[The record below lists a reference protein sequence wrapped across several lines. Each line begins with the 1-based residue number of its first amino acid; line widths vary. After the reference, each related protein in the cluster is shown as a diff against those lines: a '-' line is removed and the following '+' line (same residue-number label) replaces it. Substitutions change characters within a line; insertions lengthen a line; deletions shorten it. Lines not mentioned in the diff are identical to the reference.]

1 MQTSAATQLKVQNLY
16 TRSLNKKGCLS
27 FFLQIRFSF
36 SIQFAGVVLPRL
48 PYTWHSLEKFLQHI
62 LSIAFE
68 K

>member
-1 MQTSAATQLKVQNLY
+1 MLLMANSDALTSQIHY
-16 TRSLNKKGCLS
+16 
-27 FFLQIRFSF
+27 FLQLPRLF

-62 LSIAFE
+62 LFIAFE